1 MIVRCSTERMHFTA
15 GCLFIAALLGG
26 ATATAAGAA
35 RAEKI
40 PIAVMEFSSKG
51 GVEQEQMDALG
62 DMLSTELRAMG
73 PYRVIGK
80 RDISTMLQLEEQKNM
95 LGCDEL
101 GCISDIGG
109 ALGVRWVLVGNIS
122 RFGELYLLNLKL
134 MDVERVEVA
143 RSVAHKVAGGQ
154 AALLDEL
161 GAAAGELLAGSE
173 LAAAAAAAGAADPP
187 ADGAGAA
194 DPPAGGNGD
203 ASGSVTG
210 AAPAPAAAMTT
221 WGHVTFWSGLG
232 LAALGGVGAGMA
244 SEAAGD
250 YESGD
255 LDGWDQSRTWSGVMW
270 AGFGAGAALM
280 VTGAVLWALAPDQAP
295 PAAVGVGPAA
305 GGEGLVLGIGG
316 SW

>member
-1 MIVRCSTERMHFTA
+1 MRIGCSIERRPLTA
-15 GCLFIAALLGG
+15 GCFFLAAVLGG
-26 ATATAAGAA
+26 ASAAAVDAA
-35 RAEKI
+35 DQADKI

-51 GVEQEQMDALG
+51 GVEQAQMDALG
-62 DMLSTELRAMG
+62 DMLATELRAMG

-80 RDISTMLQLEEQKNM
+80 HDISTMLQLEEQKNI

-109 ALGVRWVLVGNIS
+109 ALGVRWVVVGNIS
-122 RFGELYLLNLKL
+122 RFGEVYLLNLKL

-143 RSVAHKVAGGQ
+143 KSVAHKVDGGQ

-161 GAAAGELLAGSE
+161 GTAAAELLAGSE
-173 LAAAAAAAGAADPP
+173 LAAAGRAAEDTAAAAGQAQAGDGGDEAA
-187 ADGAGAA
+187 GTVG
-194 DPPAGGNGD
+194 
-203 ASGSVTG
+203 G
-210 AAPAPAAAMTT
+210 AAPAPASAMRT

-270 AGFGAGAALM
+270 AGFGAGAALLI
-280 VTGAVLWALAPDQAP
+280 TGAVLWALAPDEAP
-295 PAAVGVGPAA
+295 PAAVGVAPAA
-305 GGEGLVLGIGG
+305 GGEGLVLGLGG
-316 SW
+316 SG

>member
-1 MIVRCSTERMHFTA
+1 MRIGCSIERRPFTA
-15 GCLFIAALLGG
+15 GCLLIAALLGG
-26 ATATAAGAA
+26 ATAAAAEAA
-35 RAEKI
+35 RPDKI

-51 GVEQEQMDALG
+51 GVEQAQMDALG
-62 DMLSTELRAMG
+62 DMLATELRG
-73 PYRVIGK
+73 RGRYRVIGK
-80 RDISTMLQLEEQKNM
+80 HDISTMLRLEEQKSM

-101 GCISDIGG
+101 GCISEIGG
-109 ALGVRWVLVGNIS
+109 ALGVRWVVVGNIS
-122 RFGELYLLNLKL
+122 RFGALYLLNLKL

-143 RSVAHKVAGGQ
+143 RSVAHKVGGGQ

-161 GAAAGELLAGSE
+161 GAAAAELLAGSE
-173 LAAAAAAAGAADPP
+173 LAAAAATAGAADRP
-187 ADGAGAA
+187 AD
-194 DPPAGGNGD
+194 DSGD
-203 ASGSVTG
+203 AGGSVTS
-210 AAPAPAAAMTT
+210 AAPAPTPAMTT
-221 WGHVTFWSGLG
+221 WGHITFWSGLG

-280 VTGAVLWALAPDQAP
+280 ITGAVLWALAPDQAP
-295 PAAVGVGPAA
+295 PAAVGVAPAA